1 MFWLY
6 IALESKGSPT
16 LDLQAAL
23 DFQAGGRENSKGFGL
38 LVGCRFAGGF
48 PAGAVKAN
56 PTHSLGVFVLF
67 AYAGLLHAIDTFPR
81 I

>member
-23 DFQAGGRENSKGFGL
+23 DLQAGRPRELKRVWSTGRL
-38 LVGCRFAGGF
+38 
-48 PAGAVKAN
+48 
-56 PTHSLGVFVLF
+56 
-67 AYAGLLHAIDTFPR
+67 
-81 I
+81 